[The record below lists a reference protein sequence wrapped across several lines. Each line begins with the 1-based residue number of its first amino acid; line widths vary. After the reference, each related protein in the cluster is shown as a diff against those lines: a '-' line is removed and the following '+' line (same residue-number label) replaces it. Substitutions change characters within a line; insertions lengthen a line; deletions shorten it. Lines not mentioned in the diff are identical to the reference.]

1 MSVTILEGKRVLLGV
16 TGSVACYKAVYLASQ
31 LTQAGA
37 LVDII
42 LTDSAKRFVEPLTFR
57 SVTGREAY
65 SDLWGLENHVQHI
78 RLGESADIFL
88 IAPITANSIA
98 KLAHGIADNLLTL
111 TALTARCSLIV
122 APAMDGGMYEHVATQ
137 ENLRIL
143 AERGIKIAG
152 PAQGRMASGLSGKG
166 RMLEP
171 DELLSHIRLALS
183 EGGPLSGRHIV
194 VTAGPTQEPLDPVR
208 YLTNRSTGRQGVT
221 LAQAAVDFGA
231 RVTLI
236 TGPMRVS
243 PPFGASHISVRT
255 AEEMSQAVLSAVL
268 DADAL
273 LMAAAVADFRPA
285 KAADKKIKK
294 AQLNVDEM
302 SISLTRNSD
311 ILLKVQA
318 LKSSMAE
325 SKTHSRLRSLIT
337 LGFAAETHEVLEQ
350 GSKKLRKKG
359 LDFIAINDVSADDAG
374 FAVETNR
381 VILLKKD
388 GQKIEMPLQDKAAI
402 SEQIIHQI
410 IEALLET

>member
-1 MSVTILEGKRVLLGV
+1 MGV
-16 TGSVACYKAVYLASQ
+16 AGSIACYKAVYLASQ

-42 LTDSAKRFVEPLTFR
+42 MTDSAQRFVSPLSFH
-57 SVTGREAY
+57 SVTGRTAY

-88 IAPITANSIA
+88 IAPVTANSIA

-111 TALTARCSLIV
+111 TALTARCSLII

-137 ENLRIL
+137 ENLQIL

-152 PAQGRMASGLSGKG
+152 PAKGRMASGLSGKG

-183 EGGPLSGRHIV
+183 ENGPLSGRHIV

-208 YLTNRSTGRQGVT
+208 YLTNRSSGRQGVA
-221 LAQAAVDFGA
+221 LAQAALDFGA
-231 RVTLI
+231 QVTLI
-236 TGPMRVS
+236 SGPMHLS
-243 PPFGASHISVRT
+243 PPFGASHIVVRT
-255 AEEMSQAVLSAVL
+255 AEEMSQAVLSAVF

-273 LMAAAVADFRPA
+273 LMAAAVADFKPA
-285 KAADKKIKK
+285 KVADKKIKK
-294 AQLNVDEM
+294 AQLGVDEM

-311 ILLKVQA
+311 ILMKVQA
-318 LKSSMAE
+318 LKN
-325 SKTHSRLRSLIT
+325 SKTATETESRLRPLIT
-337 LGFAAETHEVLEQ
+337 LGFAAETHEVLEE

-381 VILLKKD
+381 VILLRKD
-388 GQKIEMPLQDKAAI
+388 GQKVEMPLQDKAAI
-402 SEQIIHQI
+402 SEQIIHHI
-410 IEALLET
+410 AEALLET

>member
-1 MSVTILEGKRVLLGV
+1 M
-16 TGSVACYKAVYLASQ
+16 
-31 LTQAGA
+31 
-37 LVDII
+37 
-42 LTDSAKRFVEPLTFR
+42 
-57 SVTGREAY
+57 
-65 SDLWGLENHVQHI
+65 WGLENHVQHI

-98 KLAHGIADNLLTL
+98 KVAHGIADNLLTL

-143 AERGIKIAG
+143 AERGVKIAG
-152 PAQGRMASGLSGKG
+152 PAMGRMASGLSGKG

-171 DELLSHIRLALS
+171 NELLGHIRLTLS
-183 EGGPLSGRHIV
+183 ESGLLSGRHIV

-208 YLTNRSTGRQGVT
+208 YLTNRSSGRQGVA
-221 LAQAAVDFGA
+221 LAQAALDFGA
-231 RVTLI
+231 QVTLI
-236 TGPMRVS
+236 SGPMHLS
-243 PPFGASHISVRT
+243 PPFGTNHIKVRT
-255 AEEMSQAVLSAVL
+255 AGEMSQAVLSAVA

-273 LMAAAVADFRPA
+273 LMAAAVADFKPA
-285 KAADKKIKK
+285 KVTDIKIKK
-294 AQLNVDEM
+294 SQLSDDEM
-302 SISLTRNSD
+302 SLSLTRNTD
-311 ILLKVQA
+311 ILMEVQA
-318 LKSSMAE
+318 LKNSMIDSVTE
-325 SKTHSRLRSLIT
+325 SRLRPLIT

-388 GQKIEMPLQDKAAI
+388 GQKIEMPLQDKAAV
-402 SEQIIHQI
+402 SEQIIHHI
-410 IEALLET
+410 AEALLGN

>member
-1 MSVTILEGKRVLLGV
+1 M
-16 TGSVACYKAVYLASQ
+16 
-31 LTQAGA
+31 
-37 LVDII
+37 
-42 LTDSAKRFVEPLTFR
+42 
-57 SVTGREAY
+57 
-65 SDLWGLENHVQHI
+65 WGLENHVQHI

-98 KLAHGIADNLLTL
+98 KVAHGIADNLLTL

-143 AERGIKIAG
+143 AERGVKIAG
-152 PAQGRMASGLSGKG
+152 PAMGRMASGLSGKG

-171 DELLSHIRLALS
+171 NELLGHIRLTLS
-183 EGGPLSGRHIV
+183 ESGLLSGRHIV

-208 YLTNRSTGRQGVT
+208 YLTNRSSGRQGVA
-221 LAQAAVDFGA
+221 LAQAALDFGA
-231 RVTLI
+231 QVTLI
-236 TGPMRVS
+236 SGPMHLS
-243 PPFGASHISVRT
+243 PPFGTNHIKVRT
-255 AEEMSQAVLSAVL
+255 AGEMSQAVLSAVA

-273 LMAAAVADFRPA
+273 LMAAAVADFKPA
-285 KAADKKIKK
+285 KVANIKIKK
-294 AQLNVDEM
+294 SQLSDDEM
-302 SISLTRNSD
+302 SLSLTRNTD
-311 ILLKVQA
+311 ILMEVQA
-318 LKSSMAE
+318 LKNSMIDSA
-325 SKTHSRLRSLIT
+325 IT
-337 LGFAAETHEVLEQ
+337 LGFAAETHEALEQ

-402 SEQIIHQI
+402 SEQIIHHI
-410 IEALLET
+410 ADALSGN

>member
-1 MSVTILEGKRVLLGV
+1 MSVAILEGKRVLLGV
-16 TGSVACYKAVYLASQ
+16 TGSVASYKAVFLASQ
-31 LTQAGA
+31 FTQAGA
-37 LVDII
+37 LVDIM
-42 LTDSAKRFVEPLTFR
+42 LTDSAQRFLSPLSFR
-57 SVTGREAY
+57 SVTGRETY
-65 SDLWGLENHVQHI
+65 SDLWDLENHVQHI
-78 RLGESADIFL
+78 RLGESADMFL

-111 TALTARCSLIV
+111 TALTARCSLII

-143 AERGIKIAG
+143 SDRGIKIAG
-152 PAQGRMASGLSGKG
+152 PAEGRMASGLSGKG

-171 DELLSHIRLALS
+171 DELLGHVRLALS

-208 YLTNRSTGRQGVT
+208 YLTNRSSGRQGVA
-221 LAQAAVDFGA
+221 LAQAALDFGA

-236 TGPMRVS
+236 SGPIHLS
-243 PPFGASHISVRT
+243 PPFGARYVAVRT
-255 AEEMSQAVLSAVL
+255 AEEMSQAVLSTVV

-273 LMAAAVADFRPA
+273 LMAAAVADFKPA
-285 KAADKKIKK
+285 KVADKKIKK
-294 AQLNVDEM
+294 AQLSVDKM

-311 ILLKVQA
+311 ILMKVQD
-318 LKSSMAE
+318 LKHSMTD
-325 SKTHSRLRSLIT
+325 SKTESRFGPLVT

-350 GSKKLRKKG
+350 GSKKLQKKG
-359 LDFIAINDVSADDAG
+359 LDFIAINDVSAADAG

-402 SEQIIHQI
+402 SEQIIHHI
-410 IEALLET
+410 AEALLDN